1 VKGRF
6 AMTDK
11 LLLDCAGAVT
21 TITFNR
27 PALRNA
33 VDAETMVALREAIV
47 DCGEDA
53 TTRVIVLT
61 GAGGAF
67 CSGADLSAITQTG
80 ATPDSAWRI
89 LSDFYHPVLRA
100 IHASRWPVIAAVD
113 GVAAGLGCDIA
124 LACDIRLASAR
135 AQFAELFIRVGL
147 IPDGGGTWSL
157 PRIIGLGRALELIYS
172 GAAVSAEEA
181 RAIGMASH
189 VFPTEQFATEVATY
203 AGRLAARAPL
213 ALTRIRQAVRAA
225 QDSTFAEALDREAAL
240 QREILLSEDG
250 FEGFRAFLE
259 KRAPDWKG
267 H

>member
-1 VKGRF
+1 
-6 AMTDK
+6 MTDK
-11 LLLDCAGAVT
+11 LLLDHAGAVT

-33 VDAETMVALREAIV
+33 VDAETMAALREAIV
-47 DCGEDA
+47 GCGEDE
-53 TTRVIVLT
+53 TTRVIVLA

-67 CSGADLSAITQTG
+67 CSGADVSVLTQAG
-80 ATPDSAWRI
+80 ATPNSAWRI
-89 LSDFYHPVLRA
+89 LSEFYHPALRA

-172 GAAVSAEEA
+172 GASVPAEEA
-181 RAIGMASH
+181 HAIGMASY
-189 VFPTEQFATEVATY
+189 VFPTEQFAAEVATY
-203 AGRLAARAPL
+203 AGRLAAQAPL

-225 QDSTFAEALDREAAL
+225 QESTFVESLDREAAL

-259 KRAPDWKG
+259 KRKPIWKG
-267 H
+267 R

>member
-1 VKGRF
+1 
-6 AMTDK
+6 MTDK
-11 LLLDCAGAVT
+11 LLFDRAGAVA

-33 VDAETMVALREAIV
+33 VDAETMAALREAIV
-47 DCGEDA
+47 NCDEDG

-67 CSGADLSAITQTG
+67 CSGADLGVIAHAD

-89 LSDFYHPVLRA
+89 LSEFYHPALRA
-100 IHASRWPVIAAVD
+100 IHASRWPIIAAVD

-157 PRIIGLGRALELIYS
+157 PRIIGLGRALELFYS
-172 GAAVSAEEA
+172 GASVPAEEA
-181 RAIGMASH
+181 RALGMASH
-189 VFPTEQFATEVATY
+189 VFPTEQFAVEAAAY
-203 AGRLAARAPL
+203 AGRLATKAPL

-225 QDSTFAEALDREAAL
+225 QESTFAEALDREAAL
-240 QREILLSEDG
+240 QREILMSEDG

-259 KRAPDWKG
+259 KRKPVWKG
-267 H
+267 R

>member
-1 VKGRF
+1 
-6 AMTDK
+6 MTDK
-11 LLLDCAGAVT
+11 LLLDRVGAVT

-33 VDAETMVALREAIV
+33 VDAEMMAALREAIV
-47 DCGEDA
+47 GCGEDE
-53 TTRVIVLT
+53 TTRVIVLA

-67 CSGADLSAITQTG
+67 CSGADLSIIAQVG

-89 LSDFYHPVLRA
+89 LSEFYHPALRA
-100 IHASRWPVIAAVD
+100 IHASRWPIIAAVD

-157 PRIIGLGRALELIYS
+157 PRIIGLGRALELFYS
-172 GAAVSAEEA
+172 GTSIPADEA
-181 RAIGMASH
+181 RAIGMANYI
-189 VFPTEQFATEVATY
+189 FPTEQFATEVAAY
-203 AGRLAARAPL
+203 AERLAAQAPL

-225 QDSTFAEALDREAAL
+225 QESTFAEALDREATL

-259 KRAPDWKG
+259 KRKPSWKG
-267 H
+267 R

>member
-1 VKGRF
+1 
-6 AMTDK
+6 MTDK
-11 LLLDCAGAVT
+11 LLVTREGAVA
-21 TITFNR
+21 TIAFNR

-33 VDAETMVALREAIV
+33 VDAETMAALREAIV
-47 DCGEDA
+47 ACGEDDTA
-53 TTRVIVLT
+53 RVIVLT

-80 ATPDSAWRI
+80 ATPESAWRI
-89 LSDFYHPVLRA
+89 LSEVYHPVLLA
-100 IHASRWPVIAAVD
+100 IHHSRWPVIAAVD

-124 LACDIRLASAR
+124 LACDIRLASVR

-157 PRIIGLGRALELIYS
+157 PRLVGLGRALELIYS
-172 GAAVSAEEA
+172 GAAVAADEA
-181 RAIGMASH
+181 RAIGLASQ
-189 VFPTEQFATEVATY
+189 VFPVERFAEEVATY
-203 AGRLAARAPL
+203 AGRLSAQAPL

-225 QDSTFAEALDREAAL
+225 QESTFAEALEREAAL

-259 KRAPDWKG
+259 KRKPVWKG
-267 H
+267 R

>member
-1 VKGRF
+1 
-6 AMTDK
+6 MTDK
-11 LLLDCAGAVT
+11 LLIDRSGAVT

-33 VDAETMVALREAIV
+33 VDAETMAALRQEIV
-47 DCGEDA
+47 ACGEDG
-53 TTRVIVLT
+53 TTRVIVLA

-67 CSGADLSAITQTG
+67 CSGADLGVIAHAD

-89 LSDFYHPVLRA
+89 LSEFYHPALRA
-100 IHASRWPVIAAVD
+100 IHASRWPIIAAVD

-157 PRIIGLGRALELIYS
+157 PRLVGLGRALELFYS
-172 GAAVSAEEA
+172 GASVPAEEA
-181 RAIGMASH
+181 RVIGMASH
-189 VFPTEQFATEVATY
+189 VYPTEQFAAEVAAY
-203 AGRLAARAPL
+203 AGRLAAQAPL

-225 QDSTFAEALDREAAL
+225 QESTFAEALDREATL
-240 QREILLSEDG
+240 QREILMSEDG

-259 KRAPDWKG
+259 KRKPNWKG
-267 H
+267 R

>member
-1 VKGRF
+1 
-6 AMTDK
+6 MTDK
-11 LLLDCAGAVT
+11 LQFSRAGAVA

-33 VDAETMVALREAIV
+33 VDAETMAALREVIV
-47 DCGEDA
+47 GCGEDT
-53 TTRVIVLT
+53 TTRVIVLA

-67 CSGADLSAITQTG
+67 CSGADLSVLAQEG
-80 ATPDSAWRI
+80 ATPEAAWRI
-89 LSDFYHPVLRA
+89 LSEFYHPALRA
-100 IHASRWPVIAAVD
+100 IHDSRWPVIAAVD

-172 GAAVSAEEA
+172 GASVPAEEA
-181 RAIGMASH
+181 RVIGLASH
-189 VFPTEQFATEVATY
+189 IFPTEQFAAEVAAY
-203 AGRLAARAPL
+203 AGRLAAQAPL

-225 QDSTFAEALDREAAL
+225 QESTFAEALDRESAL

-259 KRAPDWKG
+259 KRKPNWKG
-267 H
+267 R